1 MIPTW
6 ARIPE
11 ELSFPGNFAYFGAL
25 QRLRRRGR
33 KGDFGQIPGQIE
45 HKATWAGEAGIPN
58 FALYG
63 EAPGRQGGEA
73 GQAPFPDVLHCES
86 IPARASLHDW
96 TIAPHR
102 HHNLHQFFW
111 IEPPKENAEGGEAT
125 LEGRSHA
132 LAPAAAISL
141 PPLSVHGFQFRPGT
155 QGWVVTLPV
164 ATLAQQLAD
173 AAPLRAALARTA
185 LIRPPLI
192 HREQSPAW
200 IFEAVAREFAGSGL
214 GRDKALAS
222 LVGLLA
228 TWFAR
233 ALAQEAAREAAR
245 DGAAPQAG
253 AELLARFQAL
263 VEQDYRSARAL
274 ADYARALGVTPTH
287 LSRVS
292 RALTGVPASQLVLE
306 RRLLEARR
314 ALAYTTM
321 QVAEIAYMLGYSDPA
336 YFARV
341 FAKATGESPSA
352 FRVRMTAL

>member
-1 MIPTW
+1 M
-6 ARIPE
+6 
-11 ELSFPGNFAYFGAL
+11 
-25 QRLRRRGR
+25 
-33 KGDFGQIPGQIE
+33 
-45 HKATWAGEAGIPN
+45 GIPN

-63 EAPGRQGGEA
+63 EAPGRRRDQA
-73 GQAPFPDVLHCES
+73 GQVPFPDVLHCES

-96 TIAPHR
+96 RIAPHR

-111 IEPPKENAEGGEAT
+111 IEPPADKAGGGEAT
-125 LEGRSHA
+125 LEGRLHE
-132 LAPAAAISL
+132 LAPSAAISL
-141 PPLSVHGFQFRPGT
+141 PPMSVHGFHFRPGT

-173 AAPLRAALARTA
+173 AVPLRAALARSA
-185 LIRPPLI
+185 LLRPPLD
-192 HREQSPAW
+192 HPEETPLW
-200 IFEAVAREFAGSGL
+200 IFEAVAREYAGGGL
-214 GRDKALAS
+214 GRAKALAS
-222 LVGLLA
+222 LAGLLA

-233 ALAQEAAREAAR
+233 ALAREAAR

-274 ADYARALGVTPTH
+274 ADYARGLGVTPTH

-292 RALTGVPASQLVLE
+292 RALTGVPASQLILE

-341 FAKATGESPSA
+341 FAKATGEPPST
-352 FRVRMTAL
+352 FRARMTAL

>member
-1 MIPTW
+1 VAW
-6 ARIPE
+6 RE
-11 ELSFPGNFAYFGAL
+11 EA
-25 QRLRRRGR
+25 
-33 KGDFGQIPGQIE
+33 E
-45 HKATWAGEAGIPN
+45 IPN

-63 EAPGRQGGEA
+63 EAPGRQGLEP
-73 GQAPFPDVLHCES
+73 GQVPFPDVLHCES

-111 IEPPKENAEGGEAT
+111 IEAEGGEAT
-125 LEGRSHA
+125 LEGRSYA

-141 PPLSVHGFQFRPGT
+141 PPMSVHGFQFRPGT

-164 ATLAQQLAD
+164 ATLARQLDD
-173 AAPLRAALARTA
+173 AAALRAALARTA
-185 LIRPPLI
+185 LLRPPLN
-192 HREQSPAW
+192 HAEDSPLW
-200 IFEAVAREFAGSGL
+200 LFEAVAREYAGAGL
-214 GRDKALAS
+214 GRAKALAS
-222 LVGLLA
+222 LAGLLA

-233 ALAQEAAREAAR
+233 ALAREAAREAAR
-245 DGAAPQAG
+245 DGDAPQAG
-253 AELLARFQAL
+253 VDLLARFQAL
-263 VEQDYRSARAL
+263 MEQDYRSARTL
-274 ADYARALGVTPTH
+274 TGYARDLGVTPTH

-292 RALTGVPASQLVLE
+292 RALTGAPASQLILE

-352 FRVRMTAL
+352 FRARMTAL

>member
-1 MIPTW
+1 M
-6 ARIPE
+6 
-11 ELSFPGNFAYFGAL
+11 
-25 QRLRRRGR
+25 
-33 KGDFGQIPGQIE
+33 
-45 HKATWAGEAGIPN
+45 
-58 FALYG
+58 
-63 EAPGRQGGEA
+63 
-73 GQAPFPDVLHCES
+73 LHCES

-111 IEPPKENAEGGEAT
+111 IEPPENEAEGGEAT
-125 LEGRSHA
+125 LEGRTHA
-132 LAPAAAISL
+132 LAPSAAISL
-141 PPLSVHGFQFRPGT
+141 PPMSVHGFRFEPGT

-173 AAPLRAALARTA
+173 AAELRAALARSA
-185 LIRPPLI
+185 LLRPADSPL
-192 HREQSPAW
+192 W
-200 IFEAVAREFAGSGL
+200 IFEAVAREYAGGGL
-214 GRDKALAS
+214 GRAKALAS
-222 LVGLLA
+222 LAGLLA

-233 ALAQEAAREAAR
+233 ALAQEAAR

-253 AELLARFQAL
+253 AELLARFQAQ
-263 VEQDYRSARAL
+263 VEQDYRSARTL
-274 ADYARALGVTPTH
+274 ADYARSLGVTPTH

-292 RALTGVPASQLVLE
+292 RALTGVPASQLILE

-352 FRVRMTAL
+352 FRSRMTAL

>member
-6 ARIPE
+6 ARIPGK
-11 ELSFPGNFAYFGAL
+11 LSFPGIFVYFEAL
-25 QRLRRRGR
+25 QRHRRRGR

-45 HKATWAGEAGIPN
+45 QGPPWAGEAGIPN

-63 EAPGRQGGEA
+63 EAPGRRRGEA

-111 IEPPKENAEGGEAT
+111 IEPPENEAEGGEAT
-125 LEGRSHA
+125 LEGRTHV

-141 PPLSVHGFQFRPGT
+141 PPMSVHGFHFRPGT

-164 ATLAQQLAD
+164 ATLARQLAD

-185 LIRPPLI
+185 LIRP
-192 HREQSPAW
+192 EESPTW
-200 IFEAVAREFAGSGL
+200 MFEAVASEFAGSGL
-214 GRDKALAS
+214 GRAKALAS

-263 VEQDYRSARAL
+263 VEQDYRSARTL
-274 ADYARALGVTPTH
+274 AGYARALGVTPTH

-292 RALTGVPASQLVLE
+292 RALTGVPASQLILE

-352 FRVRMTAL
+352 FRARMTAL

>member
-1 MIPTW
+1 M
-6 ARIPE
+6 
-11 ELSFPGNFAYFGAL
+11 
-25 QRLRRRGR
+25 R

-45 HKATWAGEAGIPN
+45 HDGPPPAESGIPN

-63 EAPGRQGGEA
+63 EAPGRQEGEA
-73 GQAPFPDVLHCES
+73 GRAPFPDVLHCES

-111 IEPPKENAEGGEAT
+111 IEASGEGVAGGEAT
-125 LEGRSHA
+125 VEGKVHG

-141 PPLSVHGFQFRPGT
+141 PPMSVHGFRFAPGT

-164 ATLAQQLAD
+164 AALAQQLGD
-173 AAPLRAALARTA
+173 AAALRAALARSA
-185 LIRPPLI
+185 LIHPPLI
-192 HREQSPAW
+192 DEGDSPVW

-214 GRDKALAS
+214 GRAKALAS

-233 ALAQEAAREAAR
+233 ALASEAARA
-245 DGAAPQAG
+245 GAEPRAG

-263 VEQDYRSARAL
+263 VEQDYRGARPL
-274 ADYARALGVTPTH
+274 SDYAKALGVTPTH
-287 LSRVS
+287 LSRIS
-292 RALTGVPASQLVLE
+292 RALTGVSASQLILE

-321 QVAEIAYMLGYSDPA
+321 QISEIAYMLGYSDPA

-341 FAKATGESPSA
+341 FAKAAGESPSA

>member
-6 ARIPE
+6 VRIPGD
-11 ELSFPGNFAYFGAL
+11 LSFPDNFVYFGAL
-25 QRLRRRGR
+25 QRLLRGGR
-33 KGDFGQIPGQIE
+33 KGDFRPIPGQIE
-45 HKATWAGEAGIPN
+45 HQARWGEEAGIPN

-63 EAPGRQGGEA
+63 EAPGRQGDGA
-73 GQAPFPDVLHCES
+73 GRAPFPDVLHCES

-96 TIAPHR
+96 RIAPHR

-111 IEPPKENAEGGEAT
+111 IEAEGGEAT
-125 LEGRSHA
+125 LEGRSYV
-132 LAPAAAISL
+132 LAPSAAISL
-141 PPLSVHGFQFRPGT
+141 PPMSVHGFHFRPGT

-185 LIRPPLI
+185 LLRPPLAEPE
-192 HREQSPAW
+192 RTPQW
-200 IFEAVAREFAGSGL
+200 IFEAVAREYAGGGL
-214 GRDKALAS
+214 GRAQALAS
-222 LVGLLA
+222 LAGLLA

-233 ALAQEAAREAAR
+233 ALAQEAAR
-245 DGAAPQAG
+245 DGAAPLAG
-253 AELLARFQAL
+253 ADLLGRFQVL
-263 VEQDYRSARAL
+263 VERDYRSLRTL
-274 ADYARALGVTPTH
+274 ADYARDLGVTPTH

-292 RALTGVPASQLVLE
+292 RATTGVPASQLILE

-321 QVAEIAYMLGYSDPA
+321 QIAEIAYMLGYSDPA

-341 FAKATGESPSA
+341 FAKATGEPPSA
-352 FRVRMTAL
+352 FRARMTAL